1 MRLDKSFGFS
11 NFNSLK
17 YSKISHITNTTK
29 RMASLNK
36 VIIIGNV
43 GNDPDVRYLDGGSVV
58 AKFSVATNERYT
70 TRSGEQVEST
80 EWFRVEVWNDQAKII
95 EKYVR
100 KGQQIYV
107 EGRLRTETYTD
118 KEGKERFS
126 LGVRATSFQFL
137 GGPNDRTD
145 DNPSEAPKQQAAPP
159 QATKQTAAQPAPR
172 QQAASAPAP
181 DKTRPPASRREPD
194 PVPFESN
201 SGDDDLPF

>member
-1 MRLDKSFGFS
+1 
-11 NFNSLK
+11 
-17 YSKISHITNTTK
+17 
-29 RMASLNK
+29 MASLNK

-43 GNDPDVRYLDGGSVV
+43 GNDPEVRYLDGGSVV

-70 TRSGEQVEST
+70 TRTGEQVEST
-80 EWFRVEVWNDQAKII
+80 EWFRVEVWNDQAKTI

-118 KEGKERFS
+118 REGKEKFS
-126 LGVRATSFQFL
+126 LGVRATTFQFL
-137 GGPNDRTD
+137 GGPNDRD
-145 DNPSEAPKQQAAPP
+145 GGSYEAPAAPAQQASPARQQPAPQAAPAQQAAPP
-159 QATKQTAAQPAPR
+159 PR
-172 QQAASAPAP
+172 QQAAPVQQAP
-181 DKTRPPASRREPD
+181 RQQPPRREPD

>member
-1 MRLDKSFGFS
+1 
-11 NFNSLK
+11 
-17 YSKISHITNTTK
+17 
-29 RMASLNK
+29 MASLNK

-43 GNDPDVRYLDGGSVV
+43 GNDPEVRYLDGGSVV

-70 TRSGEQVEST
+70 TRTGEQVEST
-80 EWFRVEVWNDQAKII
+80 EWFRVEVWNDQAKTI

-118 KEGKERFS
+118 REGKERFS
-126 LGVRATSFQFL
+126 LGVRATTFQFL
-137 GGPNDRTD
+137 SGPNDRQD
-145 DNPSEAPKQQAAPP
+145 GASYEAPAQQSA
-159 QATKQTAAQPAPR
+159 PAPR
-172 QQAASAPAP
+172 QQPVAQAAPAP
-181 DKTRPPASRREPD
+181 RPQAAPAPQPAAAPERRRQPD